1 MVECGDGKLGIPS
14 ARAMA
19 MEAPIPRVPPVTSA
33 VWPESEKRSKMED
46 GVVEDVEDDM
56 VGVARGRIEREVV

>member
-1 MVECGDGKLGIPS
+1 MGGRGSPS

-19 MEAPIPRVPPVTSA
+19 IAAPIPRVPPVTSA

-46 GVVEDVEDDM
+46 GELEDEEDDM
-56 VGVARGRIEREVV
+56 VGVAGVAISSSCCG